1 MVLLVAAALVL
12 TAAPDAETRVV
23 QYLENHVR
31 TGQPVVASDL
41 YNDVF
46 KTPEERAALNRLFNA
61 FFKIPLFAAQYQK
74 AKGHP
79 PSVAEIAEQFRFEVP
94 GEADLMLKIMEADP
108 RMPKFL
114 LRDPSTG
121 AITRVDVDAILADR
135 RFGRPLERT
144 IAGWEG
150 KPVPAFETT
159 SWDGKRVSTATLEGR
174 PYVVYF
180 WFTGCPPCT
189 KTGPML
195 MDLRRKYGPRGLEVV
210 GANADDVLEMPYSD
224 DDRRDYARKL
234 GLSFTLATMTPA
246 MQEAF
251 GTVSVFPTL
260 FFVDRKGIVVDQLVG
275 LNEEATLDR
284 AASLAVAGP

>member
-1 MVLLVAAALVL
+1 MVPWLAAALVL
-12 TAAPDAETRVV
+12 AAGPDAETRVV
-23 QYLENHVR
+23 QYLQHNVR
-31 TGQPVVASDL
+31 AGQPVVASEL

-46 KTPEERAALNRLFNA
+46 KAPDERAALNRLFNA

-79 PSVAEIAEQFRFEVP
+79 PSLAEIGEQFHFQVP
-94 GEADLMLKIMEADP
+94 GETGLMLQIMEADP
-108 RMPKFL
+108 RMPRFL
-114 LRDPSTG
+114 HRDPSTG

-135 RFGRPLERT
+135 RFGRALERT

-150 KPVPAFETT
+150 KPAPAFSTT
-159 SWDGKRVSTATLEGR
+159 AWDGKTVSSASLEGR
-174 PYVVYF
+174 PYVLYF

-195 MDLRRKYGPRGLEVV
+195 MDVRRKYAPRGLEVV
-210 GANADDVLEMPYSD
+210 GANADEALEMPYSD
-224 DDRRDYARKL
+224 ADRRDYARKL
-234 GLSFTLATMTPA
+234 GLEFPLATMTPA

-260 FFVDRKGIVVDQLVG
+260 FFVDRKGIVVSQLVG
-275 LNEEATLDR
+275 LNDAATLDR
-284 AASLAVAGP
+284 AASLAAGNP